1 MERRGL
7 KKVTPPTRDGWTG
20 LRTLQRIPA
29 PGPELEGFGFNQ
41 CESSPGCDMRLLVVL
56 RIPSLL
62 FVLVVL
68 CLNPV
73 CGWLQFLKSPTNQ
86 TLSSGVTAELKCLI
100 KTDKDPRIYWL
111 RDELLFASDSKRVS
125 SQVYITYKDHQS
137 VRVGSTLKFNPVRLS
152 DIAKYQCVV
161 KDDFGLDVRSSA
173 AWLTVEG
180 LPFFVEEPRG
190 LNVTRGAP
198 FSLACKA
205 IGPPQPVSIVWHK
218 DGNALSSVKEVLS
231 PSVLNVDGIEISSS
245 YSCHARNSRG
255 ITVSRTAWVNVKE
268 LPHIPNDLT
277 VKKTSPHSV
286 LLSWSPGFDGFSPL
300 HSCSIEFFEKQTNQ
314 TSEGLEIEQVGT
326 GVKLEF
332 LALEPY
338 EGNVTSL
345 AALTQYQFRVAC
357 ENSIGLS
364 QWSPL
369 VFAETTEGVPSVAPE
384 NVTFEE
390 KDDALLLQ
398 WSELPPG
405 QANGILLGYRVLYW
419 VNNILQASVD
429 IGQQTWVLLNV
440 TDQRNQVKA
449 QVEAYTAS
457 GAGPRSHDVHANI
470 PTSSSSVIKSPSRGE
485 HNGET
490 VLAVLLPVVA
500 LTALLALATVLYCK
514 RRKDTFFGSAFS
526 PMADSEQPLVWY
538 RVKKSYCRTPLD
550 AALHWFGFREEFHDQ
565 LQDVMV
571 DRARLSLGKELGEG
585 EFGSVIEGKLRQ
597 SDGAEVKVAVKTM
610 KMEICTRVD
619 MENFLNEAV
628 RMKEF
633 DHPNVLCLLGVCME
647 LSGQQQS
654 MPRPMVILPFMRHG
668 DLHSF
673 LLSSRLGETPV
684 FVPLQTL
691 VKFMV
696 DVAQGMEYLSSKNF
710 IHRDLAARN
719 CMLHEDMVVCVA
731 DFGLSKKIYSGDYYR
746 QGQISKMPVKWIAL
760 ESMADRLYTT
770 KSDVWAY
777 GVTMWE
783 IITRGKMPYPG
794 VQNHEMY
801 DYLLAGNRLN
811 QPPDCLD
818 DLYCIMQSCWCLDST
833 KRPSFSELRAY
844 LQKLLKTLPSS
855 DRQQE
860 IVYANTGAQAFAH
873 ESGGC
878 CGNTKL
884 DAEVLTCG
892 SECGTETVSAMV
904 HTILGNAYK
913 FTEVPE
919 AIETEVPVR
928 PAASM
933 VPVETFDEART
944 EHLATANGFL
954 TTLQD
959 SSVSDSAHSGYIT
972 VMPLKVDV

>member
-1 MERRGL
+1 
-7 KKVTPPTRDGWTG
+7 
-20 LRTLQRIPA
+20 
-29 PGPELEGFGFNQ
+29 
-41 CESSPGCDMRLLVVL
+41 MRPFYLP
-56 RIPSLL
+56 R
-62 FVLVVL
+62 
-68 CLNPV
+68 
-73 CGWLQFLKSPTNQ
+73 
-86 TLSSGVTAELKCLI
+86 KC
-100 KTDKDPRIYWL
+100 T
-111 RDELLFASDSKRVS
+111 S
-125 SQVYITYKDHQS
+125 SQGFLYKLS
-137 VRVGSTLKFNPVRLS
+137 LPVASFLS
-152 DIAKYQCVV
+152 LHVHGLECLPCGTTIPDMIYKHSADIH
-161 KDDFGLDVRSSA
+161 SNIP
-173 AWLTVEG
+173 G
-180 LPFFVEEPRG
+180 LPFFIEEPQA
-190 LNVTRGAP
+190 LNVTRGSP
-198 FSLACKA
+198 FSLACNA
-205 IGPPQPVSIVWHK
+205 VGPPQPVSIAWHK
-218 DGNALSSVKEVLS
+218 DGNALWPANEVPS

-245 YSCHARNSRG
+245 YSCQARNSRG

-268 LPHIPNDLT
+268 LPHAPNDLA
-277 VKKTSPHSV
+277 VKKISPHSV
-286 LLSWSPGFDGFSPL
+286 LLSWEPGFDGFSPL
-300 HSCSIEFFEKQTNQ
+300 QSCSVQFIEEQINRLA
-314 TSEGLEIEQVGT
+314 EGLKIEEVGT
-326 GVKLEF
+326 GGKMLEF
-332 LALEPY
+332 PALEPY

-345 AALTQYQFRVAC
+345 EALTPYHFRVAC
-357 ENSIGLS
+357 ENSVGLS
-364 QWSPL
+364 PWSPW
-369 VFAETTEGVPSVAPE
+369 VFAETPEGVPSVAPE

-390 KDDALLLQ
+390 EEDALLLQ

-419 VNNILQASVD
+419 VNDILQASVD
-429 IGQQTWVLLNV
+429 TGQQTWVLLNV
-440 TDQRNQVKA
+440 TKHSNQVKA

-457 GAGPRSHDVHANI
+457 GAGPRSHYVHRNV
-470 PTSSSSVIKSPSRGE
+470 PTSAAITLPSWGQ
-485 HNGET
+485 HNGAT
-490 VLAVLLPVVA
+490 VLAVLLPIVA
-500 LTALLALATVLYCK
+500 LTALLALATVIYCK

-550 AALHWFGFREEFHDQ
+550 AALHWFGFREEFHDR

-571 DRARLSLGKELGEG
+571 DRSRLSLGKELGEG

-597 SDGAEVKVAVKTM
+597 SDGADVKVAVKTM

-619 MENFLNEAV
+619 LENFLNEAV

-647 LSGQQQS
+647 PSGQQQS

-673 LLSSRLGETPV
+673 LLRSRLGETPV

-719 CMLHEDMVVCVA
+719 CMLHEDMMVCVA

-746 QGQISKMPVKWIAL
+746 QGQISKMPVKWIAP

-777 GVTMWE
+777 GIAMWE
-783 IITRGKMPYPG
+783 IVTRGKMPYPG

-818 DLYCIMQSCWCLDST
+818 DLYCIMQSCWCIDST
-833 KRPSFSELRAY
+833 KRPSFSELRGY

-855 DRQQE
+855 ERRQE

-878 CGNTKL
+878 CGSTKL
-884 DAEVLTCG
+884 DAEVPRCG
-892 SECGTETVSAMV
+892 SEGGTETVSAMV
-904 HTILGNAYK
+904 HTILGNAYE
-913 FTEVPE
+913 FAEVPE
-919 AIETEVPVR
+919 VAVEAEVPVR
-928 PAASM
+928 PGASM
-933 VPVETFDEART
+933 VPFETFDEARA
-944 EHLATANGFL
+944 EHSATANCLPGAEHSATANCLPGAEHSATANFLPRAEHSATANCLPRAEQSATANGFL
-954 TTLQD
+954 TTLWD

-972 VMPLKVDV
+972 VMPLKVDL